1 MQQVRPCFHTQSYIV
16 GVLLVFFFPLSPKQ
30 AGKFKLD
37 VQEKLK
43 SLFKETYSV
52 YIYICMVKC
61 QSNLF
66 TCKCTNIQIT
76 MGLLQ
81 KIFAFYIIYTLETY
95 VLCLRIPAMEVF
107 LEVFIVLN
115 QAFQE
120 MYFPFILLIFICT
133 VM

>member
-1 MQQVRPCFHTQSYIV
+1 
-16 GVLLVFFFPLSPKQ
+16 
-30 AGKFKLD
+30 
-37 VQEKLK
+37 
-43 SLFKETYSV
+43 
-52 YIYICMVKC
+52 
-61 QSNLF
+61 
-66 TCKCTNIQIT
+66 

-81 KIFAFYIIYTLETY
+81 KIFAVYIIYTLETY